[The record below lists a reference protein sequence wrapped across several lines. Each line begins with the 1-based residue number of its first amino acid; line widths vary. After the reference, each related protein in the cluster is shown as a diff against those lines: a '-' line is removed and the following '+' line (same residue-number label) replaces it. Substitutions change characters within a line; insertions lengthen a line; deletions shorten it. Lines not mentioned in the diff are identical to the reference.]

1 MKREI
6 FVVAIFSAVI
16 LIISCSKSFD
26 DIPVFDLSTDPEFET
41 IYLSEICE
49 SIEYMPINSSGSLIG
64 RAFAYRIKD
73 GILEIGTPD
82 ELLLVETSTGTIK
95 SHLNKRG
102 KGPGQYQSISSFDIS
117 PNGDRIY
124 ILDRFRQFIH
134 IYDKNCSEI
143 NRIKLSSFAS
153 QLFLWND
160 STILLYTE
168 PMLGNEELSFVLLS
182 VKGDTLDSV
191 KNKFIY
197 SAPQFVVSQGLM
209 PSFRIGP
216 DFYYKEQMDD
226 TLFCFDYEMLP
237 EPVAVFNTGDY
248 RLTREKRES
257 LDEATAIDPG
267 VEALRIHSVFSIHGY
282 HLFSYDYSYRPR
294 HEEGLKYGIGN
305 KKTHEAKP
313 LRGEGFVNDL
323 DGGIPF
329 FPHIQIDQNYLIQ
342 IVDPYKLI
350 LHKSQPESD
359 IPPSGAFKDLCN
371 LIDEGDNPVLVI
383 CKLKNSSG

>member
-1 MKREI
+1 MKSKFFYVFIASFIII
-6 FVVAIFSAVI
+6 F
-16 LIISCSKSFD
+16 ISCSKSFD
-26 DIPVFDLSTDPEFET
+26 DIPVFDLSSDPGIET

-73 GILEIGTPD
+73 GILVIGTPD
-82 ELLLVETSTGTIK
+82 ELFLVETSTGAIK
-95 SHLNKRG
+95 SHLDKRG

-117 PNGDRIY
+117 QNGDRIY

-134 IYDKNCSEI
+134 IYDNNCSEI
-143 NRIKLSSFAS
+143 NRIKLSSFS
-153 QLFLWND
+153 SRLFLWND

-168 PMLGNEELSFVLLS
+168 PMRGNEELSFVLLAM
-182 VKGDTLDSV
+182 KGDTLDSV

-197 SAPQFVVSQGLM
+197 SAPQFVVYQGLM

-248 RLTREKRES
+248 LLTREKRES
-257 LDEATAIDPG
+257 LNEATAIDPG

-282 HLFSYDYSYRPR
+282 YLFSYDYSYRPR

-305 KKTHEAKP
+305 KKTQEAKL
-313 LRGEGFVNDL
+313 LREEGFVNDL
-323 DGGIPF
+323 DGGLPF
-329 FPHIQIDQNYLIQ
+329 FPHIQIDQDYLIQ

-359 IPPSGAFKDLCN
+359 IPPSGSFKDVSN
-371 LIDEGDNPVLVI
+371 VIDEGDNPVIVS
-383 CKLKNSSG
+383 CKLKNPSR